1 MAPTHRSIIQILL
14 PLLLILTNL
23 TSASPLSR
31 GQTASLNLTACAPD
45 PLLISQFSTFS
56 GSATQYPHI
65 TFFLTNPNAGAP
77 GKMLCTAALKQGQG
91 NFNGSNFYS
100 CEQAG
105 TGFSYQISTA
115 GEEGRLVLFQYQVC
129 EVGIVK

>member
-1 MAPTHRSIIQILL
+1 MAPTNRSSIQVLL
-14 PLLLILTNL
+14 PLLLILTTL
-23 TSASPLSR
+23 TSASPFSR
-31 GQTASLNLTACAPD
+31 GQTASLNLTACAPT

-77 GKMLCTAALKQGQG
+77 GKMLCTATLDPGQG
-91 NFNGSNFYS
+91 NFNESTFYS

-105 TGFSYQISTA
+105 TGFNYQISAA
-115 GEEGRLVLFQYQVC
+115 GEEGRLDVFQYQVC

>member
-1 MAPTHRSIIQILL
+1 MALTRRSFIQVLL
-14 PLLLILTNL
+14 PLLLILTTL
-23 TSASPLSR
+23 ASASPLSR
-31 GQTASLNLTACAPD
+31 RQTTSLNLTSCAPN

-56 GSATQYPHI
+56 GSATQNPHI

-77 GKMLCTAALKQGQG
+77 GKMLCTATLGPGQG
-91 NFNGSNFYS
+91 NFSGSDFYS

-115 GEEGRLVLFQYQVC
+115 GEEGRLTLFQYQVC
-129 EVGIVK
+129 EVGTVK